1 MDASGGLRVGAGPDG
16 SGPGGPRRSPVV
28 GLPATELAAR
38 VRSGELTAVEVVR
51 AHLAHLDE
59 VEPRIGAFRV
69 VRREAALAEA
79 HAVDTAL
86 TRFAMPLAGV
96 PVAVKDNVAV
106 AGEICTD
113 GTAAPTGPPATRD
126 HEVVARLRRAGAV
139 VVGITRVPELCL
151 YGATDGPGT
160 VSRNPWD
167 TARSPAGSSGGS
179 AAAVASGA
187 VPLAHGNDGM
197 GSLRLPAAACGLVA
211 LKPGRGVV
219 PGGIGADDWSGM
231 AVNGALATTVA
242 DLAVAHAVLAGE
254 EPAPLEAPGRP
265 LRIAVSTRSPVPGA
279 RADGP
284 ARAAVDAVVAALTA
298 AGHTVVRRDPPITPG
313 AAGGALARWMAGAAD
328 DAAHLGIPLAE
339 LQPRSR
345 THAVIGRAVRAAGLV
360 RPATAERFR
369 ERMIAFFAGADSPA
383 SPQGR
388 PRPRHRPERA
398 KGGEDG
404 VLDLL
409 LTPVTTGPPL
419 PARPWHE
426 RSFVVNVTAN
436 ARWAP
441 WTAAWNLAGLP
452 ALVLPAGTRPTGQ
465 PLAVQLVGPP
475 GAERRL
481 LWAAGELERRQ
492 PWRRYAPVFDPTAP
506 PVPAP
511 A

>member
-1 MDASGGLRVGAGPDG
+1 MDASGGLPAGQI
-16 SGPGGPRRSPVV
+16 V
-28 GLPATELAAR
+28 GLPATELATR
-38 VRSGELTAVEVVR
+38 VRSGELTAVDVVR
-51 AHLAHLDE
+51 AHLAHLDA
-59 VEPRIGAFRV
+59 VEPRVGAFRV

-106 AGEICTD
+106 AGEVCTD
-113 GTAAPTGPPATRD
+113 GSAARTGPPETRD
-126 HEVVARLRRAGAV
+126 AEVVRRLRRAGAV

-160 VSRNPWD
+160 VTRNPWD

-197 GSLRLPAAACGLVA
+197 GSLRLPAAACGLVT
-211 LKPGRGVV
+211 LKPGAGVV

-284 ARAAVDAVVAALTA
+284 ARAALDPVVAALTA
-298 AGHTVVRRDPPITPG
+298 A
-313 AAGGALARWMAGAAD
+313 GALARWMAGAAD
-328 DAAHLGIPLAE
+328 DAAHLGIPLAD

-345 THAVIGRAVRAAGLV
+345 THARVGRAVRAAGLV
-360 RPATAERFR
+360 RPRTAERFR
-369 ERMIAFFAGADSPA
+369 ERMTGFFADV
-383 SPQGR
+383 
-388 PRPRHRPERA
+388 
-398 KGGEDG
+398 D
-404 VLDLL
+404 VLLS
-409 LTPVTTGPPL
+409 PVTTGPPL

-426 RSFVVNVTAN
+426 RSFLANVTAN

-465 PLAVQLVGPP
+465 PLAVQLVGPA

-481 LWAAGELERRQ
+481 LWLAGELERRL
-492 PWRRYAPVFDPTAP
+492 PWRRHAPVFDPAGASS
-506 PVPAP
+506 PAP
-511 A
+511 V